1 MVHTLPDYTS
11 KYKTSQITDVVDP
24 GEAAV
29 RLGSIDTFQ
38 REGNVLW
45 LDDFDAA
52 TIGWG
57 ALAEDLTGEV
67 ALVTTYHRSGDQCVK
82 IYPGTVVDKEASIQN
97 LLPIRNTGKIGYEI
111 AFSGGILCK
120 YLDFYMWLYDGTNR
134 NMAAIRYDIV
144 NNRLDYLNDAG
155 GYTNIVPVLNLATTA
170 RAFHIIKFV
179 VDFTNNTY
187 DRVYLNQNEYDLASA
202 GLNIAADAGR
212 GHLLIG
218 VTVESNNAL
227 NAAVFVDNFIL
238 TENER

>member
-11 KYKTSQITDVVDP
+11 KWKTNQITDVIDP
-24 GEAAV
+24 GEAAA

-45 LDDFDAA
+45 LDDFEGG
-52 TIGWG
+52 TIAWG
-57 ALAEDLTGEV
+57 AVAEDLSGEV
-67 ALVTTYHRSGDQCVK
+67 ALVTTYHRSGSQCVK
-82 IYPGTVVDKEASIQN
+82 IYPGNVVDKEAGIDN
-97 LLPIRNTGKIGYEI
+97 LLPVRSTGKMGYEI
-111 AFSGGILCK
+111 AFSGGALCK
-120 YLDFYMWLYDGTNR
+120 YIDFEMWMLDGTN
-134 NMAAIRYDIV
+134 AHQATIRYDIV

-155 GYTNIVPVLNLATTA
+155 GYTNIIPVLDLRTVA

-187 DRVYLNQNEYDLASA
+187 DRVYLNQNEYDLLSA
-202 GLNIAADAGR
+202 PLETVAAPANR
-212 GHLLIG
+212 HLYVG

-227 NAAVFVDNFIL
+227 NAPVYVDNFIL